1 MDYSFY
7 DFLMLVGS
15 LGLFLFGMKMMSEG
29 LQKAASKKLK
39 EFLSAMT
46 SHRYAGVLMGMLV
59 TAIIQSSSA
68 TTVMVVSFVNAGLIS
83 LVQSISVIMGANIGT
98 TVTAWII
105 SVFGFNFNIAELSI
119 PLIGIGIIPL
129 LFSKKNNHKNIGEF
143 IIGFALLFMGL
154 SYLKDSVPD
163 LQNNPEALEFISKF
177 TQKGYGSVLIFLLF
191 GTLLTIVIQS
201 SSAIL
206 AVTLIMCAKGWI
218 SFEMG
223 AAMGPGRKHRDYGN
237 GQPGSDFH

>member
-1 MDYSFY
+1 MWRKSKIQIYTASMDYSFY

-105 SVFGFNFNIAELSI
+105 SVFGFNFNIANSRF
-119 PLIGIGIIPL
+119 PDWNRYYTL
-129 LFSKKNNHKNIGEF
+129 LFSKKNNHKT
-143 IIGFALLFMGL
+143 
-154 SYLKDSVPD
+154 
-163 LQNNPEALEFISKF
+163 LENS
-177 TQKGYGSVLIFLLF
+177 L
-191 GTLLTIVIQS
+191 
-201 SSAIL
+201 
-206 AVTLIMCAKGWI
+206 
-218 SFEMG
+218 
-223 AAMGPGRKHRDYGN
+223 
-237 GQPGSDFH
+237 